1 MKGPR
6 WFDGN
11 MRIANLPDAGSL
23 PAGSTNANHTEKG
36 DFTMKL
42 SDWITIIGAIATIV
56 ITVAESSQE
65 NKINNL

>member
-1 MKGPR
+1 MVRRKYADCKSSGRGIAPR
-6 WFDGN
+6 
-11 MRIANLPDAGSL
+11 RLHQCQP
-23 PAGSTNANHTEKG
+23 HKKG